1 MKNNKSSK
9 TADLTAAIRARH
21 YTHDSNLIF
30 EDPLASKLINKPL
43 SFFVKRKV
51 FNWLVHSS
59 FVPDIKGSESLVLY
73 RADYIERQLEN
84 AIQAGCTQYII
95 IAAGMDSYAYRCQS
109 ANNALNVEA

>member
-9 TADLTAAIRARH
+9 TADLTA
-21 YTHDSNLIF
+21 
-30 EDPLASKLINKPL
+30 
-43 SFFVKRKV
+43 
-51 FNWLVHSS
+51 
-59 FVPDIKGSESLVLY
+59 
-73 RADYIERQLEN
+73 